1 MHSMSTTSDGRLHP
15 LDPSRFDGTRS
26 STSSRNRH
34 YCHDSKRTNP
44 ESPIVCC
51 SWRPMDSFPLTPGK
65 TSVTISQQLNTSA
78 GSNYSVHEESIFL
91 RPNMSQQ
98 YPDMPP
104 IIPGFNC
111 TVYTAQSYN
120 HLKELLATAWTT
132 LVLSPPKSS
141 R

>member
-1 MHSMSTTSDGRLHP
+1 M
-15 LDPSRFDGTRS
+15 
-26 STSSRNRH
+26 
-34 YCHDSKRTNP
+34 
-44 ESPIVCC
+44 
-51 SWRPMDSFPLTPGK
+51 
-65 TSVTISQQLNTSA
+65 
-78 GSNYSVHEESIFL
+78 HEESIFL

-132 LVLSPPKSS
+132 
-141 R
+141 